1 MGEEREEERGERC
14 NSFLSRIG
22 FPDHRGRDCERRR
35 ADDDDRSR
43 RGHGRG
49 RFLYI

>member
-22 FPDHRGRDCERRR
+22 FPDQPGRDCERRR
-35 ADDDDRSR
+35 ADDRSR